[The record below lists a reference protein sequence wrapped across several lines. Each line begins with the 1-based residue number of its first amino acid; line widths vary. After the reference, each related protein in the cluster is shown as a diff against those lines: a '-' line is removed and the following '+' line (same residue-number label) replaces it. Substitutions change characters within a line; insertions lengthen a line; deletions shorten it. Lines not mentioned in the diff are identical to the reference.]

1 VFVRTCVFA
10 SALAVLVAC
19 GSDSSESTDTSSTD
33 TGSAA
38 TEQGSSSVLELTAP
52 LVGGGELDLGQ
63 YAGSPVALWFW
74 APG

>member
-1 VFVRTCVFA
+1 VFVRTCVIA
-10 SALAVLVAC
+10 SALAVLAAC
-19 GSDSSESTDTSSTD
+19 GSSDSSDSTDADSSTV
-33 TGSAA
+33 

>member
-1 VFVRTCVFA
+1 VFVRSCVIA
-10 SALAVLVAC
+10 SALVVLAAC
-19 GSDSSESTDTSSTD
+19 GSDSSSSTDTS
-33 TGSAA
+33 SAA

>member
-1 VFVRTCVFA
+1 VFVRSCVIV
-10 SALAVLVAC
+10 SALAVLAAC
-19 GSDSSESTDTSSTD
+19 GSDSSDTTDTSPTV
-33 TGSAA
+33 A
-38 TEQGSSSVLELTAP
+38 EQGSSSVLELTAP